1 MRVAVLILAALASG
15 CCGGTTHAVKPATT
29 GRSPQPTLSAADGW
43 MTRTVDP
50 GGIAFAEA
58 STVPPR
64 ESLDTFPDAT
74 LRNLPADG
82 IVIYASGYQAR
93 ESKPP
98 FRALPLPYRLS
109 EFRHDQGWEGQ
120 PAANV
125 PQYVLA
131 TSLDNHLL
139 DVRVFFGTQSP
150 SGQQLAH
157 AQAELDTL
165 SWG

>member
-1 MRVAVLILAALASG
+1 VRLVVVILVTLAAG
-15 CCGGTTHAVKPATT
+15 DGWITRTATT
-29 GRSPQPTLSAADGW
+29 GA
-43 MTRTVDP
+43 
-50 GGIAFAEA
+50 IAFAEA

-64 ESLDTFPDAT
+64 ESLDSFPDAT
-74 LRNLPADG
+74 LRSLPAGG

-93 ESKPP
+93 DSKPP
-98 FRALPLPYRLS
+98 FRALPLPHRLS

-131 TSLDNHLL
+131 TSLENHLL
-139 DVRVFFGTQSP
+139 DVRVFFGTQDP
-150 SGQQLAH
+150 SGRQLAQT
-157 AQAELDTL
+157 QAELDTL